1 MNDEGKKSTLIA
13 HNGTEKVTFEQ
24 LKGVATP
31 PSTRFW
37 RPVSHVE
44 LIETIKEGLSERGF
58 VVEREDYAIG
68 NEGQRLFGTMDL
80 HGEGSTDLIT
90 DALGL
95 RHDNV
100 KRMAQQIIAGKRIFV
115 CDNMAFSGD
124 VTILK
129 QKHTWGYN
137 LRELIQR
144 GLDSWQRKRVNM
156 AQSIERMQN
165 TPINDTTAQAILGK
179 ALYDGVT
186 TFQVFKVAYDL
197 YFEKAVRQPELY
209 PDCAPRSA
217 WGLHNAYTRAIKL
230 STINVQ
236 FETNIE
242 LGKLFNL

>member
-1 MNDEGKKSTLIA
+1 MAENEGKSTLIA
-13 HNGTEKVTFEQ
+13 HCGTEKVTLDQ
-24 LKGVATP
+24 LKAIQTP
-31 PSTRFW
+31 ASTRFW

-44 LIETIKEGLSERGF
+44 LIETIKDGLAERGF

-100 KRMAQQIIAGKRIFV
+100 KRMAQQIVAGKRIFV

-124 VTILK
+124 TVIMR

-137 LRELIQR
+137 LRETIQR
-144 GLDSWQRKRVNM
+144 GLDSWQKKRVNM
-156 AQSIERMQN
+156 ATSIERMQN

-186 TFQVFKVAYDL
+186 TFQVFKSAYDL

-217 WGLHNAYTRAIKL
+217 WGLHNAYTRALKL
-230 STINVQ
+230 STVNVQ